1 MAEFVQLRLE
11 EMRPELEQYV
21 KFQLFKPDDI
31 RCVGT
36 GNEKCLSIFISILSR
51 NMTIQRKE
59 LEYKIHKHSKSKD
72 DYLKYIQYEV
82 DLLKLLRLK
91 LEV

>member
-1 MAEFVQLRLE
+1 
-11 EMRPELEQYV
+11 
-21 KFQLFKPDDI
+21 
-31 RCVGT
+31 
-36 GNEKCLSIFISILSR
+36 
-51 NMTIQRKE
+51 MTIQRKE
-59 LEYKIHKHSKSKD
+59 FEYKIHKHSKSKD